1 MFKPRQKL
9 FNYKKENSWFF
20 LFLGEHFGIRI
31 LRKNGAPV
39 ENDLYNKLDF
49 GVLMDLKNL
58 YKMDLNLHYIY
69 FS

>member
-1 MFKPRQKL
+1 MVFQWEKI
-9 FNYKKENSWFF
+9 Y
-20 LFLGEHFGIRI
+20 I
-31 LRKNGAPV
+31 
-39 ENDLYNKLDF
+39 YNKLDF